1 MIFTPKKMHFQSYK
15 NAPSIQIIE
24 QLSITNAIKCPSLT
38 AIFSDNEKSH
48 SKHSKNSLGYE
59 FRNSFLVNLDI
70 KTGLGIKNNVMDPN
84 SDVDDSDDFFLT
96 DVS

>member
-38 AIFSDNEKSH
+38 PTRQKVLPLPTVRALSAS
-48 SKHSKNSLGYE
+48 NSPSALSVRVG
-59 FRNSFLVNLDI
+59 
-70 KTGLGIKNNVMDPN
+70 
-84 SDVDDSDDFFLT
+84 
-96 DVS
+96 